1 MKKLLAEVQ
10 KETDEYINQ
19 GKAMQAVK
27 QRKMA
32 NNGAS
37 KGTDSAVKD
46 EHLAPINTKK
56 TREDA
61 RSAREATN
69 ATSIDTKPDEYT
81 NQGKAAK
88 AVKKKKVPTED
99 TNSGP
104 RKTKFNKKKKRTA
117 RKTVNK
123 KDPLVS
129 GDASTS
135 DNNPDDGSDLGS
147 VFL

>member
-32 NNGAS
+32 NNGTS
-37 KGTDSAVKD
+37 KNTDSAVKD

-69 ATSIDTKPDEYT
+69 ATSISIKPDEYA
-81 NQGKAAK
+81 NQGKS
-88 AVKKKKVPTED
+88 VKDVKRKKID
-99 TNSGP
+99 
-104 RKTKFNKKKKRTA
+104 TKFWSHKFW
-117 RKTVNK
+117 
-123 KDPLVS
+123 S
-129 GDASTS
+129 QS
-135 DNNPDDGSDLGS
+135 D
-147 VFL
+147 